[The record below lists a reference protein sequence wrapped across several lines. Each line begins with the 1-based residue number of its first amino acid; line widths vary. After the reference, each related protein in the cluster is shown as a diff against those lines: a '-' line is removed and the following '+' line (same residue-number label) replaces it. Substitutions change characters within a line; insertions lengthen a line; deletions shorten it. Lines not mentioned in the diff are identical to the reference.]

1 MIGSDP
7 SPEEGEVAPEPP
19 EPVWLDRNENRYG
32 PSPRCLE
39 ILRRPDISL
48 LSRYTPAGSLGSPG
62 PLASRLALLHGVPP
76 EQIALG
82 YGAEDLLKG
91 AFRHW
96 VRSGDLCLIPA
107 ASWWYYAFLA
117 GEAGAAALKYPMVE
131 GPRRYTYALDE
142 LIEIGRSERVRLLLL
157 ASPNN
162 PTGHTFPLERLEEVL
177 ESFRGAV
184 VLYDEAYWGF
194 SEEALS
200 DAAALTRAHP
210 NLVVLRSFSKLYGL
224 AGARIGYAVT
234 GAAAASFAASCN
246 LYLGFNRISEQLALA
261 ALSDRGYYDGVRE
274 RLVRDR
280 RRVIRALREH
290 AEVRAYE
297 SEANFVLAHI
307 AESLLAPLEASL
319 RREGLVIK
327 FFEEPEFAGCVR
339 ITLGTEEENSRLL
352 AVLREVLASASVGC
366 AR

>member
-1 MIGSDP
+1 M
-7 SPEEGEVAPEPP
+7 APETP

-32 PSPRCLE
+32 PSPQCVE
-39 ILRRPDISL
+39 ILRRPDIRL

-82 YGAEDLLKG
+82 YGAEDLLKR

-96 VRSGDLCLIPA
+96 ARPGDPCLIPA
-107 ASWWYYAFLA
+107 DSWWYYASLA
-117 GEAGAAALKYPMVE
+117 GEAGAAALKYRMVE
-131 GPRRYTYALDE
+131 GPLRYTYDLDE

-162 PTGHTFPLERLEEVL
+162 PTGHTFPIERLPEIL
-177 ESFRGAV
+177 ETFRGAV

-194 SEEALS
+194 SEEALP
-200 DAAALTRAHP
+200 DAAALTPTHP

-246 LYLGFNRISEQLALA
+246 LYLGFNRISEQLALV
-261 ALSDRGYYDGVRE
+261 ALSDRAYYDGVRE
-274 RLVRDR
+274 RLIRDR
-280 RRVIRALREH
+280 RRLIRTLREH
-290 AEVRAYE
+290 AGVRAYE
-297 SEANFVLAHI
+297 SEANFVLAHF
-307 AESLLAPLEASL
+307 AQSLLVPLKASL
-319 RREGLVIK
+319 RRGGLVIK
-327 FFEEPEFAGCVR
+327 FFEEPEFAGCAR

-352 AVLREVLASASVGC
+352 AVFREVLVSASLCC